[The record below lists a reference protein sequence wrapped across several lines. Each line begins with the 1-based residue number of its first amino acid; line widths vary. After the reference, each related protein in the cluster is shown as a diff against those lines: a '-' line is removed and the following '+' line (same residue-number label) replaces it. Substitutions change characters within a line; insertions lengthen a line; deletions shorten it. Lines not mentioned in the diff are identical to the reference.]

1 MALCVPLDSFFFL
14 IFSPGLF
21 LSLSIG
27 VNIDMYLPGASVG
40 GMVFVFSIVDGS
52 VVVVVVV
59 GVVDVTGFTFLQKL
73 RTKTVMY

>member
-1 MALCVPLDSFFFL
+1 MALCV
-14 IFSPGLF
+14 PGLF

>member
-1 MALCVPLDSFFFL
+1 
-14 IFSPGLF
+14 
-21 LSLSIG
+21 
-27 VNIDMYLPGASVG
+27 MYLPGASVG

>member
-73 RTKTVMY
+73 RTTTVMY

>member
-52 VVVVVVV
+52 VVVV

>member
-1 MALCVPLDSFFFL
+1 M
-14 IFSPGLF
+14 
-21 LSLSIG
+21 
-27 VNIDMYLPGASVG
+27 
-40 GMVFVFSIVDGS
+40 FSIVDGS

>member
-1 MALCVPLDSFFFL
+1 
-14 IFSPGLF
+14 
-21 LSLSIG
+21 
-27 VNIDMYLPGASVG
+27 MYLPGASVG

-73 RTKTVMY
+73 RTKTVIY

>member
-73 RTKTVMY
+73 RTKTVMF

>member
-1 MALCVPLDSFFFL
+1 
-14 IFSPGLF
+14 
-21 LSLSIG
+21 
-27 VNIDMYLPGASVG
+27 MYLPGASVG

-59 GVVDVTGFTFLQKL
+59 VGVVDVTGFTFLQKL

>member
-27 VNIDMYLPGASVG
+27 VNIYMYLPGASVG